1 MPDRLFTADH
11 KVNLAPRRYLADLD
25 RLNKA
30 LQRPTPEDELLLI
43 GRRHLRSNNSWMHNS
58 RRLVIGKDRCTLVIS
73 PKDAARAGLQAGDSA
88 EVSTAT
94 GRIVLPVDITD
105 DIMPGV
111 VSVPHGWGHDRPGTG
126 QSVAAGNP
134 GASINDIISDQEIDP
149 LAGTSVLNGQTV
161 KVKVWRSDRQR
172 KRA

>member
-1 MPDRLFTADH
+1 
-11 KVNLAPRRYLADLD
+11 
-25 RLNKA
+25 
-30 LQRPTPEDELLLI
+30 
-43 GRRHLRSNNSWMHNS
+43 
-58 RRLVIGKDRCTLVIS
+58 
-73 PKDAARAGLQAGDSA
+73 
-88 EVSTAT
+88 
-94 GRIVLPVDITD
+94 VDITD